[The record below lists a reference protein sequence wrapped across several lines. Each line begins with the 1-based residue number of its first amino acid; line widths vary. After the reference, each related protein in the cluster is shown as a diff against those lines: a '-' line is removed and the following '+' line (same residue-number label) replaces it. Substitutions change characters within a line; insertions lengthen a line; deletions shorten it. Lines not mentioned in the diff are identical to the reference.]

1 MAHAASC
8 PRRLDRTRAPL
19 RSLSPVFGGPTEVD
33 RHDAKLA
40 ASLLVGGVCLPMPA
54 IASADAGIPMIFLV
68 WPGFW
73 ILLVPTI
80 GLEALVA
87 RRVLAVEWPRALR
100 LSARANLIS
109 TFIGVPLTWLAMLAL
124 EALAASGL
132 WYGSK
137 AVGLTEPPEWSTYLL
152 LPFAGAWVGGDDP
165 WVVPAAA
172 AWLGVFFFF
181 VSVWVEAR
189 VVSRMSVKPSA
200 ALRWSWQANA
210 LSYAVIAALMLA
222 FLVWSLLVR

>member
-1 MAHAASC
+1 MT
-8 PRRLDRTRAPL
+8 P
-19 RSLSPVFGGPTEVD
+19 
-33 RHDAKLA
+33 KLA
-40 ASLLVGGVCLPMPA
+40 VGLLVGGICILMPT

-73 ILLVPTI
+73 ILLLPTI

-87 RRVLAVEWPRALR
+87 RRVLGVEWPRAFR
-100 LSARANLIS
+100 LSARANLTS

-124 EALAASGL
+124 EILGASGL

-137 AVGLTEPPEWSTYLL
+137 AVGLMQPPEWSTYLL

-189 VVSRMSVKPSA
+189 VVSRMSVEPSA
-200 ALRWSWQANA
+200 ARRWSWQSNA
-210 LSYAVIAALMLA
+210 LSYAVIEALMLA
-222 FLVWSLLVR
+222 FLVWTLLAR